1 MTDTERAEFESV
13 IRSLMAEVERL
24 QAVVAKLTEGT
35 DDAHSVLRQ
44 LYLDETQPSTTR
56 VRAAQAALNVEKP
69 SLKPQPAP
77 LDLVAEEVVPLA
89 TLVERQR
96 ARANLMLSQP
106 PFSDLPKV
114 FPLRSDGNGDDSDG
128 SNTAG

>member
-44 LYLDETQPSTTR
+44 TR
-56 VRAAQAALNVEKP
+56 SASRTERRKAFIEAAAGTIGPGRRGSRAPRNFGRASACPGESDVIATAVQRSAQ
-69 SLKPQPAP
+69 SLPAP
-77 LDLVAEEVVPLA
+77 V
-89 TLVERQR
+89 
-96 ARANLMLSQP
+96 
-106 PFSDLPKV
+106 
-114 FPLRSDGNGDDSDG
+114 
-128 SNTAG
+128 